1 MRRRSA
7 QYWLWVDRRLPGKI
21 YNDLLD
27 DGRQVEVQARL
38 TLERGI
44 QVFIGVYAAD
54 GAVICEELHDRHAG
68 EKLAC
73 ALAWGVQ
80 QARSRIMQSER
91 FKAPHRP
98 QFTLGPVIVDEVKL
112 MLRRVEMGER
122 ERLRLQAQDAW
133 DEYVEAKEAM
143 LDLMR
148 QSRVDQEAWAQCQ
161 ERLRQAIDRRTSI
174 QRVYLQD
181 TLAAEGVEYG
191 TGHVP
196 VKGTGADGCSSA

>member
-21 YNDLLD
+21 YNDLLN

-54 GAVICEELHDRHAG
+54 GAVICEELHDRLAG
-68 EKLAC
+68 EKLAS

-80 QARSRIMQSER
+80 HARFRIMQSEC

-98 QFTLGPVIVDEVKL
+98 QFTLSPVIVDEVKL
-112 MLRRVEMGER
+112 MLRRVEMDER
-122 ERLRLQAQDAW
+122 ERLRLQSQDAW
-133 DEYVEAKEAM
+133 DEYVEAKKAM
-143 LDLMR
+143 HDLMR
-148 QSRVDQEAWAQCQ
+148 QLRVDRKAWTECQ
-161 ERLRQAIDRRTSI
+161 ERLRQAIDRRASI
-174 QRVYLQD
+174 ARVYLQA
-181 TLAAEGVEYG
+181 TLTAE
-191 TGHVP
+191 
-196 VKGTGADGCSSA
+196 